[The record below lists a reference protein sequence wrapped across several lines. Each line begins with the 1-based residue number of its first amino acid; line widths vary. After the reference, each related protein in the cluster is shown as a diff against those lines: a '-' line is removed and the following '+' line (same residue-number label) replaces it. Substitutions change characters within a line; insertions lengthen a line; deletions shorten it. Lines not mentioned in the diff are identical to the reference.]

1 MTAEKLII
9 SMPATIEYVMRLSI
23 FLLLQNDKIR
33 LTRYALSI
41 AITITSMAI
50 YPIKMAAH
58 PNLDGIDG
66 MTF

>member
-33 LTRYALSI
+33 LTIYALSI

-58 PNLDGIDG
+58 ANLDGIGG